1 MNFLKKYGADLAAL
15 VLFFVLAFVY
25 CKPVLSGK
33 VLQSG
38 DDVNAVSA
46 IQEGIRYAQQTGDH
60 SWWTGSMFSGMPSY
74 QIGGGQY
81 RADLLLKPFKDFLH
95 RGPAHPAWI
104 LIFYFLIIRPQ
115 RKRDKEAKEMLAAI
129 KKGDKIVT
137 IGGIRGT
144 VAVVKES
151 TVIVKVDDNT
161 RIEFSKNAISSVL
174 NKREAAPAAEKP
186 AKKGEEKIE
195 KVEKPAVEA
204 PKADE
209 PEQKAEEAPAEEKA
223 EN

>member
-1 MNFLKKYGADLAAL
+1 MYSLILALGAGATTTSDGA
-15 VLFFVLAFVY
+15 
-25 CKPVLSGK
+25 
-33 VLQSG
+33 
-38 DDVNAVSA
+38 SA
-46 IQEGIRYAQQTGDH
+46 GTG
-60 SWWTGSMFSGMPSY
+60 GSMVTTLITFGV
-74 QIGGGQY
+74 I
-81 RADLLLKPFKDFLH
+81 
-95 RGPAHPAWI
+95 I

-115 RKRDKEAKEMLAAI
+115 RKRDKEAKDMLAAI

-174 NKREAAPAAEKP
+174 NKKEESSSEKP
-186 AKKGEEKIE
+186 SKKEKEEKIE

-204 PKADE
+204 P
-209 PEQKAEEAPAEEKA
+209 AEEAPAVEEPAAEEKA

>member
-1 MNFLKKYGADLAAL
+1 MYSLILALGSTGGAAA
-15 VLFFVLAFVY
+15 
-25 CKPVLSGK
+25 G
-33 VLQSG
+33 
-38 DDVNAVSA
+38 
-46 IQEGIRYAQQTGDH
+46 
-60 SWWTGSMFSGMPSY
+60 GSMWTTLITFG
-74 QIGGGQY
+74 II
-81 RADLLLKPFKDFLH
+81 
-95 RGPAHPAWI
+95 I

-115 RKRDKEAKEMLAAI
+115 KKRDKEAKNMLAAI

-174 NKREAAPAAEKP
+174 NKKEETTVEKP
-186 AKKGEEKIE
+186 SKKKEEKVE

-204 PKADE
+204 PKAE
-209 PEQKAEEAPAEEKA
+209 EKAEEEKAEEKA

>member
-1 MNFLKKYGADLAAL
+1 MVTTLITFG
-15 VLFFVLAFVY
+15 V
-25 CKPVLSGK
+25 
-33 VLQSG
+33 
-38 DDVNAVSA
+38 
-46 IQEGIRYAQQTGDH
+46 I
-60 SWWTGSMFSGMPSY
+60 
-74 QIGGGQY
+74 
-81 RADLLLKPFKDFLH
+81 
-95 RGPAHPAWI
+95 I

-115 RKRDKEAKEMLAAI
+115 RKRDKEAKDMLAAI

-161 RIEFSKNAISSVL
+161 RIEFSKNAISAVL
-174 NKREAAPAAEKP
+174 NKKEESSAEKP
-186 AKKGEEKIE
+186 AKKGKEEKIE

-204 PKADE
+204 P
-209 PEQKAEEAPAEEKA
+209 AEEAPTEEAPAIEEPAAEEKA

>member
-1 MNFLKKYGADLAAL
+1 MYSLILALGTAATTTDTASAGGSLVTTIITFGA
-15 VLFFVLAFVY
+15 
-25 CKPVLSGK
+25 
-33 VLQSG
+33 
-38 DDVNAVSA
+38 
-46 IQEGIRYAQQTGDH
+46 I
-60 SWWTGSMFSGMPSY
+60 
-74 QIGGGQY
+74 
-81 RADLLLKPFKDFLH
+81 
-95 RGPAHPAWI
+95 I

-174 NKREAAPAAEKP
+174 NKKEAAPAEKP

-204 PKADE
+204 PKAE
-209 PEQKAEEAPAEEKA
+209 EKAEEAPAEEKA